1 MTAFHLGTVIP
12 PELTITVQSPAAA
25 TLQLRPGDGFET
37 AAAKASTVIA
47 MAATASSA
55 LTSSLLVEMR
65 NVAVS
70 NQTPSPQFSQFSV
83 FIGEHLPT
91 RKRAEEL
98 P

>member
-12 PELTITVQSPAAA
+12 PELTFTVHRSAAA

-37 AAAKASTVIA
+37 AAAKSSTVIA

-70 NQTPSPQFSQFSV
+70 NQTPSPQFFYLGAATTEIYTLSL
-83 FIGEHLPT
+83 HDALPI
-91 RKRAEEL
+91 
-98 P
+98 